1 MPNCSQCEHLFLA
14 HFLVHDNQVI
24 LWISHGG
31 FDPAEHGLN
40 LPLFIFITIL
50 FTIDGVLPCVMVVEI
65 GSLSMWFLT
74 V

>member
-1 MPNCSQCEHLFLA
+1 MPNCSQCEHR
-14 HFLVHDNQVI
+14 FLVHDNQVI
-24 LWISHGG
+24 LWISPSG

-40 LPLFIFITIL
+40 LPLLLLL
-50 FTIDGVLPCVMVVEI
+50 FFYYTVLCNVLPCVMVVEM